1 MSIKIGN
8 GNTIKNST
16 IAEKIEEKT
25 EEKETEVTK
34 GSFYIRHPVL
44 CSILISFGVG
54 FVLLFSYWKDII
66 SFIEGCFNG

>member
-16 IAEKIEEKT
+16 IAEKI

-66 SFIEGCFNG
+66 SFIEGVF